1 MKQLSGQTKL
11 THNAEKTPDLS
22 KAESSG
28 SDKPPKR
35 KIDFSKLSHV
45 LYELVWPRRW
55 LLLLGLFLI
64 GINRVSG
71 LVLPGSMKFLI
82 DDVIA
87 KGNLSLLNVICGA
100 VLGAVAVQAFTSFAL
115 TQLLSR
121 EAQLLITE
129 LRIRIQNHIGR
140 LPVSYYDSNKSGSLV
155 SRIMNDAEGV
165 RNLVGTGLVSL
176 LGGLITAA
184 IAIVLLIMINATM
197 TFLSAAFL
205 AVFAVIAFFAF
216 KKIRPIFRERSKITA
231 EVTGRLSETLGGI
244 RVVKGFHAEERE
256 AGAFAKGAQR
266 LFENVRK
273 TLLANSS
280 IALAATLL
288 MGLVSVSMMFLGGHS
303 IIGGKMTLG
312 DFLAYTLYLG
322 FLVAP
327 VVQMANIGTQLTEA
341 FAGLDRMQEILGL
354 STEDA
359 DPERKVTLEKFR
371 GHLVFDKVSFAYE
384 NGKTVLKNVSLD
396 ARPGTV
402 TALVGSSGAGKST
415 LISLVAA
422 FLKPASGKILVDG
435 KDQNTIRLA
444 SYRSQLAV
452 VLQDNFLFDGTIREN
467 ILFGRPHAAEK
478 DFQKS
483 VRIAYVDEFVKGFE
497 NGYETI
503 IGERGVKLSG
513 GQRQRV
519 AIARAILA
527 NPKILILDEAT
538 SNLDSESEFY
548 IQKGLAALMKGRTT
562 FVIAHRLSTIQG
574 ADQILVLENGKIV
587 ERGRHEELFKKKG
600 RYHHLYHMQMRI

>member
-1 MKQLSGQTKL
+1 M
-11 THNAEKTPDLS
+11 S
-22 KAESSG
+22 KVP
-28 SDKPPKR
+28 PPKK

-45 LYELVWPRRW
+45 IWELVWPRKW
-55 LLLLGLFLI
+55 LLLLGLVLI
-64 GINRVSG
+64 GVNRVSG
-71 LVLPGSMKFLI
+71 LVLPWATKYLI
-82 DDVIA
+82 DDVIG
-87 KGNLSLLNVICGA
+87 KHNLALLNIIC
-100 VLGAVAVQAFTSFAL
+100 LGVFSAVAVQALTSFSL

-121 EAQLLITE
+121 EAQWLITE
-129 LRIRIQNHIGR
+129 LRIKIQNHIGR

-176 LGGLITAA
+176 LGGFLTALIAMFF
-184 IAIVLLIMINATM
+184 LIRINSTM
-197 TFLSAAFL
+197 TFLSMGFVI
-205 AVFAVIAFFAF
+205 VFGVISFFAF

-244 RVVKGFHAEERE
+244 RVVKGFHAEDRE
-256 AGAFAKGAQR
+256 AASFSKGAQR
-266 LFENVRK
+266 LFQNVRK

-280 IALAATLL
+280 LALAATFL
-288 MGLVSVSMMFLGGHS
+288 MGVVSVSMMFLGGHS
-303 IIGGKMTLG
+303 IVGGTMTLG
-312 DFLAYTLYLG
+312 DFTSYTLFLG

-354 STEDA
+354 STEDS
-359 DPERKVTLEKFR
+359 DPERNVSLEKFR
-371 GHLVFDKVSFAYE
+371 GHIAFDQVSFSYTAD
-384 NGKTVLKNVSLD
+384 KPVLKGVSLE
-396 ARPGTV
+396 AKPGSV

-422 FLKPASGKILVDG
+422 FVKPTGGKITVDG
-435 KDQNTIRLA
+435 IDQNTIRLG
-444 SYRSQLAV
+444 SYRSHLAV
-452 VLQDNFLFDGTIREN
+452 VLQDNFLFDGTVREN
-467 ILFGRPHAAEK
+467 ILFGNPNASEK
-478 DFQKS
+478 DFQKA
-483 VRIAYVDEFVKGFE
+483 VKIAYVDEFVKGFE
-497 NGYETI
+497 ERYETI

-527 NPKILILDEAT
+527 DPRILILDEAT
-538 SNLDSESEFY
+538 SNLDSESEFF

-574 ADQILVLENGKIV
+574 ADQILVLENGRIV
-587 ERGRHEELFKKKG
+587 ERGKHEELLRKKG
-600 RYHHLYHMQMRI
+600 RYHHFYHMQMRI

>member
-1 MKQLSGQTKL
+1 M
-11 THNAEKTPDLS
+11 
-22 KAESSG
+22 
-28 SDKPPKR
+28 
-35 KIDFSKLSHV
+35 DFSKLSHV
-45 LYELVWPRRW
+45 IYELVWPRKW

-71 LVLPGSMKFLI
+71 LVLPWATKYLI
-82 DDVIA
+82 DDVIG
-87 KGNLSLLNVICGA
+87 KHNLALLNVIC
-100 VLGAVAVQAFTSFAL
+100 LGVFSAVAVQALTSFSL

-121 EAQLLITE
+121 EAQWLITE
-129 LRIRIQNHIGR
+129 LRIKIQNHIGR

-176 LGGLITAA
+176 LGGFLTAIIAMFFLIR
-184 IAIVLLIMINATM
+184 INSTM
-197 TFLSAAFL
+197 TFLSMGFVAAFG
-205 AVFAVIAFFAF
+205 VISFFAF
-216 KKIRPIFRERSKITA
+216 KKIRPIFRERSKINA

-244 RVVKGFHAEERE
+244 RVVKGFHAEDRE
-256 AGAFAKGAQR
+256 AASFSAGAQR
-266 LFENVRK
+266 LFQNVRK

-280 IALAATLL
+280 LALAATFL
-288 MGLVSVSMMFLGGHS
+288 MGVVSVSMMFLGGHA
-303 IIGGKMTLG
+303 IVKGGMTLG
-312 DFLAYTLYLG
+312 DFTSYTLFLG

-359 DPERKVTLEKFR
+359 DPNRNVSLEKFR
-371 GHLVFDKVSFAYE
+371 GHIVFDQVSFSYTAD
-384 NGKTVLKNVSLD
+384 KPVLKGVSLD
-396 ARPGTV
+396 AKPGSV

-422 FLKPASGKILVDG
+422 FVKPTKGKILIDG
-435 KDQNTIRLA
+435 VDQNTIRLG
-444 SYRSQLAV
+444 SYRSHLAV
-452 VLQDNFLFDGTIREN
+452 VLQDNFLFDGSVREN
-467 ILFGRPHAAEK
+467 IFFGNPRASEK
-478 DFQKS
+478 EFQKA
-483 VRIAYVDEFVKGFE
+483 VKIAYVDEFVNGFE
-497 NGYETI
+497 ERYDTI

-527 NPKILILDEAT
+527 DPRILILDEAT
-538 SNLDSESEFY
+538 SNLDSESEFF

-574 ADQILVLENGKIV
+574 ADQILVLENGRIV
-587 ERGRHEELFKKKG
+587 ERGKHAELLRKKG
-600 RYHHLYHMQMRI
+600 RYHHFYHMQMRI